1 MRYGSIDEIEKKVD
15 SLIQLK
21 LLRTSEGV
29 NE

>member
-21 LLRTSEGV
+21 LLRTSERV